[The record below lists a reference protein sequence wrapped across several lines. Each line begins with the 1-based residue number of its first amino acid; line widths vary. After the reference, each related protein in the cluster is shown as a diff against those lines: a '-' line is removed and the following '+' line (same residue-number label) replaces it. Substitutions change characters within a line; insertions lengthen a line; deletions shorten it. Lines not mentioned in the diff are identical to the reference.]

1 MKRIKKQAVLE
12 SITLLENANEYV
24 TADLKPDELLNIL
37 TQCQE
42 AAILTGND
50 LETQGEN
57 TKELVTMLE
66 EYCELIFQISQS
78 MDDPESRKQLAQN
91 VRNLLIRLHSKTVE
105 LLPEDR
111 KEIVFLPYKASMWD
125 SLESVW
131 KAADADPECDAY
143 VIPIPYYD
151 KNPDGS
157 FREMHYEGD
166 LFPDYVPITKYDAYS
181 LEERRPDAIYIHN
194 PYDGAN
200 YVTSVHPDYYSDKL
214 KQYTDELVYIPYF
227 VLAEIDKD
235 DQKKINKMV
244 HFILTTGVVYA
255 DKVIV
260 QSEKMRSIYIKEYL
274 NWTRSSRLQGKYI
287 DEELVKQKILGIGSP
302 KFDKAVNVQ
311 KDQYI
316 IPADWQKLIENKK
329 ILFINTSIV
338 SSLAEGE
345 QELEVLSRTFKLLS
359 KKKDWIVWWRPHPLL
374 QSTYASMR
382 PDLLDTYQKLV
393 IEFKKNNYGI
403 YDETSD
409 LYRALAYS
417 DKYYGD
423 ASSIVRLFG
432 AAGKQCMISIYHWS
446 ERSCMKTN
454 HWLSFEIEKDDL
466 INWLDGKQQWILTKK
481 FTDEIPEGLLDGNT
495 GKRIHKRV
503 MNDIK

>member
-24 TADLKPDELLNIL
+24 TADLKQEELLNIL

-50 LETQGEN
+50 LETQGES

-78 MDDPESRKQLAQN
+78 MDDPENRRQLAQT

-166 LFPDYVPITKYDAYS
+166 LFPDDVPITRYDAYS

-194 PYDGAN
+194 PYDEAN
-200 YVTSVHPDYYSDKL
+200 YVTSVYPMYYSQLL
-214 KQYTDELVYIPYF
+214 KNNTCCLIYIPYF
-227 VLAEIDKD
+227 VAGYYSSTESAIRNIPYC
-235 DQKKINKMV
+235 INNV
-244 HFILTTGVVYA
+244 DY
-255 DKVIV
+255 VIV
-260 QSEKMRSIYIKEYL
+260 QSNLQKQLFGINKDYYEKLIVMGNPKIDKVINEMNKESNETRWDKFLKGKKVILLNSSI
-274 NWTRSSRLQGKYI
+274 T
-287 DEELVKQKILGIGSP
+287 KILNENEWGKKIEQIL
-302 KFDKAVNVQ
+302 N
-311 KDQYI
+311 I
-316 IPADWQKLIENKK
+316 IEN
-329 ILFINTSIV
+329 NPH
-338 SSLAEGE
+338 LA
-345 QELEVLSRTFKLLS
+345 L
-359 KKKDWIVWWRPHPLL
+359 IWRPHPLL
-374 QSTYASMR
+374 KATIEAMVPQKKKEYLNVFDHVSRMENALIDYNSSPNEAIKYADAMISDYSSLVMQFTVTGKPVLVLNGSSEFR
-382 PDLLDTYQKLV
+382 KTKKVCFDYFSNYFYEDGVGVTEFIKV
-393 IEFKKNNYGI
+393 IENEEDTKRDERIKYMKKTVVN
-403 YDETSD
+403 
-409 LYRALAYS
+409 
-417 DKYYGD
+417 
-423 ASSIVRLFG
+423 
-432 AAGKQCMISIYHWS
+432 M
-446 ERSCMKTN
+446 
-454 HWLSFEIEKDDL
+454 
-466 INWLDGKQQWILTKK
+466 DGTCGQ
-481 FTDEIPEGLLDGNT
+481 
-495 GKRIHKRV
+495 RIHEFVVARLAERGTW
-503 MNDIK
+503 NR